1 LLTLPPSLLAQQAPA
16 PDLPPLEMRNQP
28 FCIRNV
34 ALAVEVAMAMI
45 TACIDGADLQSFAP

>member
-1 LLTLPPSLLAQQAPA
+1 
-16 PDLPPLEMRNQP
+16 LPPLEMRNQP